1 MSLTSHLGARWIA
14 SLSGLAA
21 LLAGACTSSD
31 APGDAAARG
40 AGGRADTAAIVDAA
54 YEGTETDPP
63 SDGPPAQPGKD
74 VWVVSC
80 GQLLESCTAPA
91 AAFEKAADVLGW
103 DVTIFDGK
111 LDPAE
116 FSNGIRAAM
125 AAGADG
131 IVLGAIDCE
140 PTSSALQEAQ
150 EAGIPTVA
158 YYSVDCD
165 DPSVGDQS
173 LFTAE
178 VNLGSGHETY
188 PEAVREWAATKAA
201 WVIDRLDGQGK
212 VIDFR
217 LSDAAVPR
225 IIGEAFVEAM
235 QACADCEVEVVESTA
250 PEVIRG
256 TFAQK
261 VALALQQNPD
271 ARALHFSVDAV
282 MQFANAPLRE
292 SGRMSDIQVIAGEGF
307 EANLDLIRE
316 GGAQDAALAIP
327 SDWTGWAAADVL
339 NRLFAGETEMPESGI
354 GWTLIDAEHNL
365 PASGPYRAEHDFE
378 AAFRR
383 IWSDR

>member
-1 MSLTSHLGARWIA
+1 MRLTSHRRARWIA

-31 APGDAAARG
+31 DSGDAAARG
-40 AGGRADTAAIVDAA
+40 AGAPGDTAGIVEAA
-54 YEGTETDPP
+54 YQGTETDPP
-63 SDGPPAQPGKD
+63 SEGPPAQRDKD

-91 AAFEKAADVLGW
+91 VAFEEAGEVLDW
-103 DVTIFDGK
+103 DVTVFDGK

-116 FSNGIRAAM
+116 FSNGIRSAV

-140 PTSSALQEAQ
+140 PTSSALREAE

-165 DPSVGDQS
+165 DPSVSGQS

-188 PEAVREWAATKAA
+188 PEAVREWAATKAS

-212 VIDFR
+212 VVDFR
-217 LSDAAVPR
+217 LRDAAVPR
-225 IIGEAFVEAM
+225 IIGEAFTEAM
-235 QACADCEVEVVESTA
+235 EACADCEVEVVESTA
-250 PEVIRG
+250 PEVVGG

-261 VALALQQNPD
+261 VATALQQNPD
-271 ARALHFSVDAV
+271 ARALHFPVDAL
-282 MQFANAPLRE
+282 MQFANAPLQE
-292 SGRMSDIQVIAGEGF
+292 SGRMSDIEVIAGEGF
-307 EANLDLIRE
+307 EANLDLIRQ
-316 GGAQDAALAIP
+316 GSTQDAALAIP
-327 SDWTGWAAADVL
+327 SDWTGWAAADVM
-339 NRLFAGETEMPESGI
+339 NRIFAGETEIPESGI

-365 PASGPYRAEHDFE
+365 PASGPYRPEHDFE
-378 AAFRR
+378 AAFRD

>member
-1 MSLTSHLGARWIA
+1 MRSTSHLGGRWIA
-14 SLSGLAA
+14 SVSGLAA
-21 LLAGACTSSD
+21 LLAGACTSSEV
-31 APGDAAARG
+31 AGDAAAES
-40 AGGRADTAAIVDAA
+40 ASARADTAGTVVAA
-54 YEGTETDPP
+54 YQGTETDPP
-63 SDGPPAQPGKD
+63 SEGPRGQRGKD

-80 GQLLESCTAPA
+80 GQLLESCAAPA
-91 AAFEKAADVLGW
+91 AAFEDAGEVLGW
-103 DVTIFDGK
+103 DVTVFDGK

-116 FSNGIRAAM
+116 FGNGIRSAIAAD
-125 AAGADG
+125 ADG

-140 PTSSALQEAQ
+140 PTSSALREAR

-165 DPSVGDQS
+165 DPSVGGQS

-188 PEAVREWAATKAA
+188 PEAVREWAATKAG

-217 LSDAAVPR
+217 LRDAAVPR
-225 IIGEAFVEAM
+225 IIGEAFTEAM
-235 QACADCEVEVVESTA
+235 DACADCEVEVVESTA
-250 PEVIRG
+250 PELTGG

-261 VALALQQNPD
+261 VASALQQNPD
-271 ARALHFSVDAV
+271 ARALHFPVDAL
-282 MQFANAPLRE
+282 MQFANAPLQE
-292 SGRMSDIQVIAGEGF
+292 SGRMSDMHVIAGEGF

-316 GGAQDAALAIP
+316 GGTQDAALAIP

-339 NRLFAGETEMPESGI
+339 NRLFAGEAEIPDSGI

-365 PASGPYRAEHDFE
+365 PASGPYHPEHDFE
-378 AAFRR
+378 SAFRD